1 MELIAEQLPA
11 AGAPRKD
18 ALHRFVLDTAEVAAI
33 KKLTAEIAAVFDSVE
48 DPELLRQASVWA
60 QELPRRL
67 RAALVEFRLTEPD
80 AAHIIIS
87 GFSVDEYKIGPTPE
101 HWNRPDEYR
110 SPALEEEIFLVLAS
124 SLLGECIGWKTQ
136 QAGRIVHDV
145 MPIKGMEQD
154 QIGTGSEMTIWWH
167 TEDAFHPM
175 RGDYLGML
183 CLRNPDAV
191 PTTFAAL
198 DQVKLSPQDRETLFE
213 PHYTIKPDD
222 SHRQENAAP
231 EDEDELQQVYRRIEQ
246 MKRQPDKISLLSGD
260 PRSPYIRIDHY
271 YMDPVQDN
279 PRAQQALE
287 ALVKAVDEQIGD
299 IVLHPGEIC
308 FIDNFKAVHGR
319 RAFKAR
325 YDGNDRWMKR
335 INITRDLRKSRAER
349 SGATSRIIQ

>member
-1 MELIAEQLPA
+1 MELMTEQLPA
-11 AGAPRKD
+11 AGAPGSRT
-18 ALHRFVLDTAEVAAI
+18 LQRFVLNSEEVAAI
-33 KKLTAEIAAVFDSVE
+33 KKLTAEIAATFDSVE
-48 DPELLRQASVWA
+48 DPELMRQAPVWA

-67 RAALVEFRLTEPD
+67 RAALVEFRLIEPD
-80 AAHIIIS
+80 AAHLIIS
-87 GFSVDEYKIGPTPE
+87 GFSVEDEKIGPTPE

-136 QAGRIVHDV
+136 QHGRIVHDV
-145 MPIKGMEQD
+145 MPIKGMEQE
-154 QIGTGSEMTIWWH
+154 QIGTGSEMTITWH

-183 CLRNPDAV
+183 CLRNPDSV

-198 DQVKLSPQDRETLFE
+198 EQVKLSPQDWETLFE
-213 PHYTIKPDD
+213 PHYTIKPDN
-222 SHRQENAAP
+222 SHLQQNAAP

-246 MKRQPDKISLLSGD
+246 MKRHPDKIALLSGD

-271 YMDPVQDN
+271 FMDPIEDN

-287 ALVKAVDEQIGD
+287 ALIKAVDEQIGD
-299 IVLHPGEIC
+299 ITLHPGEIC

-325 YDGNDRWMKR
+325 YDGHDRWMKR

-349 SGATSRIIQ
+349 PGATSRIIQ